1 MILRVFA
8 LLQRPGRQGIAAWL
22 LPVIA
27 FACVTALLSI
37 VLGGTQ
43 TFWGYTDEMAGF
55 YIACAVI
62 AMVLLIAPL
71 LSLGSA
77 AARLQARR
85 RDERL
90 AALRLL
96 GATGGETTALSL
108 LEAALVALTGA
119 ILGVAIAL
127 AVSPLVGLIHFRGMP
142 LGTASVVLPFWVYPV
157 IVAGVAVVASVSAAI
172 GLRRVVV
179 SPLGVALKQSAPRIP
194 WQPALIA
201 VVAIVLVSVVVPR
214 LGMFGSAAVAL
225 AVLGIAFTVTLFA
238 IDVIGVW
245 LTAMRARR
253 RARRAES
260 PAQLLSARAIL
271 ESPQTAWRQ
280 VSGVAMA
287 SFMAV
292 FAGSVVAIV
301 GQIAE
306 VESEGAPVP
315 EHMVADIRT
324 GVIIVVIGTFLMV
337 ACAVGVNQAALVLD
351 RADIAR
357 SLHVMGAELDTQD
370 RARRDA
376 VMQPLML
383 ATVGPAVVA
392 GILLMPLVGGAIL
405 FAPLA
410 LATVLAALVFGVG
423 IVLATLWA
431 TRSLLARTAAV

>member
-1 MILRVFA
+1 
-8 LLQRPGRQGIAAWL
+8 
-22 LPVIA
+22 
-27 FACVTALLSI
+27 
-37 VLGGTQ
+37 
-43 TFWGYTDEMAGF
+43 
-55 YIACAVI
+55 
-62 AMVLLIAPL
+62 
-71 LSLGSA
+71 
-77 AARLQARR
+77 
-85 RDERL
+85 
-90 AALRLL
+90 
-96 GATGGETTALSL
+96 
-108 LEAALVALTGA
+108 
-119 ILGVAIAL
+119 
-127 AVSPLVGLIHFRGMP
+127 
-142 LGTASVVLPFWVYPV
+142 
-157 IVAGVAVVASVSAAI
+157 
-172 GLRRVVV
+172 
-179 SPLGVALKQSAPRIP
+179 
-194 WQPALIA
+194 
-201 VVAIVLVSVVVPR
+201 
-214 LGMFGSAAVAL
+214 MFGSAAVAL